1 MFESSGNGRSMAG
14 QLGRRAVRWS
24 ARGGLLVL
32 MFIASPGFAGRR
44 LVTANLHPTAHA
56 NNPCSFEPEE
66 CPEDISPPLENLAAF
81 DRLGG
86 GAFHVRF
93 DCQVVKA
100 RCEYAHNGR
109 TKILSSDVKDTRPE
123 DVQRWIQFEEI
134 LTRDHEVGQIH
145 FEHFDRCLS
154 RWAGAGNAILNPLG
168 SVDDFPTAA
177 ECENLQ
183 PPIFIGPRAMLE
195 WMRDDSGASATET
208 RLLQNGTLLTQSG
221 SPRKLRWKA
230 FEAGTFDE
238 DPKRL
243 VGLGYMGALAAGD
256 SRLAIGP
263 YMRALRDHNVNLTRV
278 WSVEQWTGLP
288 PTGSEGVTPFAGTF
302 AGDYNLGEDSP
313 VFYDRLRR
321 FAQEGA
327 DRGVV
332 VQLSLFDKHGLICPA
347 IDGRYKDSPYKNG
360 NNHPQPFMPNT

>member
-208 RLLQNGTLLTQSG
+208 RLPEWD
-221 SPRKLRWKA
+221 SP
-230 FEAGTFDE
+230 
-238 DPKRL
+238 DP
-243 VGLGYMGALAAGD
+243 VGIPAEVA
-256 SRLAIGP
+256 
-263 YMRALRDHNVNLTRV
+263 V
-278 WSVEQWTGLP
+278 
-288 PTGSEGVTPFAGTF
+288 EGV
-302 AGDYNLGEDSP
+302 
-313 VFYDRLRR
+313 
-321 FAQEGA
+321 
-327 DRGVV
+327 
-332 VQLSLFDKHGLICPA
+332 
-347 IDGRYKDSPYKNG
+347 
-360 NNHPQPFMPNT
+360 